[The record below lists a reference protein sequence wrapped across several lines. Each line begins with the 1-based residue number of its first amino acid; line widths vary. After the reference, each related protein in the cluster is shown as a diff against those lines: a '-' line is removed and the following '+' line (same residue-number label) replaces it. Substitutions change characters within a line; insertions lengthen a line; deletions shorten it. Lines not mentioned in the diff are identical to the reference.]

1 VRREPFAELAG
12 LRHGGEPLADLA
24 HLAYLAGTAGEQ
36 DRQQHGQDRERYQG
50 GNHHVIV
57 RTGHVPRIS
66 GAAKRPIPLNIV
78 VLPLCRRS
86 IAERVAATRGIH
98 HNHAATSACGR
109 GTESLTFPP
118 PPTLATPLQRSL
130 DYSAMLDVNAARRQM
145 IEQQVRAWEVLDL
158 KVLEAME
165 RVPREEFAPPAY
177 RELAFADLNVPLG
190 HGQSML
196 APKLEGRMLQAL
208 ELQPDDAVLE
218 VGTGSGYFAA
228 CLGALTRAVRTI
240 EIHPDLAAAARANLA
255 RVGAHNVTVEVADAF
270 ALGDPGRYDAVVL
283 TGSLPLYDARFEQW
297 LAAGGRLFVV
307 VGQGSVMEA
316 QRISRSAPGDLRR
329 ESLFETVMDPL
340 LHAAEPPKFV
350 F

>member
-1 VRREPFAELAG
+1 
-12 LRHGGEPLADLA
+12 
-24 HLAYLAGTAGEQ
+24 
-36 DRQQHGQDRERYQG
+36 
-50 GNHHVIV
+50 
-57 RTGHVPRIS
+57 
-66 GAAKRPIPLNIV
+66 
-78 VLPLCRRS
+78 
-86 IAERVAATRGIH
+86 
-98 HNHAATSACGR
+98 
-109 GTESLTFPP
+109 
-118 PPTLATPLQRSL
+118 
-130 DYSAMLDVNAARRQM
+130 MLDVNAARRQM
-145 IEQQVRAWEVLDL
+145 IDQQVRAWQVLDL
-158 KVLEAME
+158 KVLDAME

-196 APKLEGRMLQAL
+196 PPKLEGRMLQAL

-228 CLGALTRAVRTI
+228 CLGALSRSVRSI
-240 EIHPDLAAAARANLA
+240 EIHPDLAAAARTNLA

-307 VGQGSVMEA
+307 VGQGAVMEA

-340 LHAAEPPKFV
+340 VHAAEPPRFV